1 MIFLKSLN
9 IFVIEMHIRKAR
21 IDDLKNIMEIYGIAQ
36 DFMIES
42 GNPNQWQHRYPAEDL
57 IREDI
62 DSEVCHLVFEGE
74 FPHGVFALLSGD
86 EPTYQYIENGE
97 WLNDKPYV
105 TIHRI
110 ASDGRIRGIFDCA
123 VDYCRSFC
131 DDIRID
137 THESNLIMQR
147 LIEKKG
153 FRRCGTIYVA
163 DGSPRM
169 AYQWSRGL

>member
-1 MIFLKSLN
+1 MIFPRLLS

-21 IDDLKNIMEIYGIAQ
+21 MDDLKNIMEIYGIAQ

-74 FPHGVFALLSGD
+74 SPHGVFALLSGD

-147 LIEKKG
+147 MIEKKG